1 MNNIATATFDSLVQ
15 EGYLVPARVFMPP
28 PKYDFME
35 SGIKHTVI
43 DRYTSTCLGKKALV
57 FAATALHAEAI
68 AAAFCKVGVGA
79 TAMLASHTHA
89 ERRKMMVDLERG
101 ELKVLVTVNAL
112 LEECHP
118 VFDAV
123 IIANPTNSVGRFR
136 KQMVS
141 AMHPRW
147 PEGMPRADAAQR
159 QAAIAASDKPECMII
174 DVAENCTRHGFA
186 DL

>member
-1 MNNIATATFDSLVQ
+1 MI
-15 EGYLVPARVFMPP
+15 
-28 PKYDFME
+28 
-35 SGIKHTVI
+35 
-43 DRYTSTCLGKKALV
+43 
-57 FAATALHAEAI
+57 
-68 AAAFCKVGVGA
+68 
-79 TAMLASHTHA
+79 ASHTHA
-89 ERRKMMVDLERG
+89 ERRKMFAQLETG

-112 LEECHP
+112 LDECQP
-118 VFDAV
+118 IFDAV
-123 IIANPTNSVGRFR
+123 IIANPTNSVVRFR

-159 QAAIAASDKPECMII
+159 LAAIAASDKPDCMII